1 MTSHVPGGFPAS
13 LRILIVDDEPL
24 ARRHL
29 RAILDADA
37 DVEVIGEA
45 ANGREA
51 VQMIAKLAPDLVLL
65 DVQMPEVDG
74 FSVVAQIDP
83 DRMPMF
89 VFVTAYDSYALK
101 AFDVHAIDYVLKP
114 VARDRLLQSVTRA
127 KTRIASPNGT
137 SDMAEFRQF
146 VEEMKVSRGLDR
158 LAIRVDGKHL
168 LLPTESID
176 WIEAV
181 DDYVRIHTGKTS
193 HLVRGTLASF
203 QSRLPALFM
212 RIHRSAIVN
221 TSRIKEVFPNAQ
233 GDYRITLLDGT
244 RLPSGRSYRGAVAE
258 FLRSLTV

>member
-1 MTSHVPGGFPAS
+1 MSDHEARATVGTIE
-13 LRILIVDDEPL
+13 ILIVDDEPL

-29 RAILDADA
+29 RAILEADS
-37 DVEVIGEA
+37 DVVVVGEA

-65 DVQMPEVDG
+65 DVQMPEIDG
-74 FSVVAQIDP
+74 FSVVAQLDP
-83 DRMPMF
+83 EHIPMI

-127 KTRIASPNGT
+127 KARLAAPIDSSEIGHI
-137 SDMAEFRQF
+137 RRF
-146 VEEMKVSRGLDR
+146 VEEMKASRGADR
-158 LAIRVDGKHL
+158 VAIRVDGKHL

-193 HLVRGTLASF
+193 HLVRGTLTSF
-203 QSRLPALFM
+203 HGRLPSLFM

-221 TSRIKEVFPNAQ
+221 TSRIRDVFPNAQ
-233 GDYRITLLDGT
+233 GDYRFTLLDGT
-244 RLPSGRSYRGAVAE
+244 RLPSGRSYRTAVAE